1 MKSVMRIEVGVV
13 FSYKFIQLNIEI
25 MPTKNPPKIANRI
38 ISIMIA
44 GIEAI
49 AHLTIKTTI
58 DPKGIS
64 KSDTFT
70 VLDLVFV

>member
-1 MKSVMRIEVGVV
+1 
-13 FSYKFIQLNIEI
+13 
-25 MPTKNPPKIANRI
+25 MPTKNPLKITNRI

-58 DPKGIS
+58 DPKGIFM
-64 KSDTFT
+64 SDIFT
-70 VLDLVFV
+70 V